1 MLWPASL
8 NPAPLPDEP
17 GSGRTPVEVNQR
29 MLATSPYRMLALLL
43 IGVALAPS
51 SSRSAPTGL
60 SGREIAEAI
69 NKRNDGQTVE
79 QVTQMELID
88 SGGSK
93 ITREIR
99 TFRKYYGA
107 DRKTVVFFVA
117 PKNIKGTAFLTFD
130 YADGAKDDDQWLY
143 LPAARKVRRISA
155 SDRGGYFIGT
165 DFTYE
170 DIKNGTKVSLD
181 DFTWQS
187 GGEETCGQIQCLL
200 LEGTAVDEE
209 TARDLGYGRVKLW
222 VDPSTWVAV
231 RRVAW
236 DTGGNL
242 LKTVEVS
249 DIRKVDGIWTP
260 HLVDAEN
267 HKSRHRTIFRITQV
281 KNDAPIMDDLFNQDQ
296 LPR

>member
-1 MLWPASL
+1 MSLRNAWLFLGGLLALSLAPPASW
-8 NPAPLPDEP
+8 
-17 GSGRTPVEVNQR
+17 
-29 MLATSPYRMLALLL
+29 
-43 IGVALAPS
+43 
-51 SSRSAPTGL
+51 SAQGDR
-60 SGREIAEAI
+60 SGREIAELI
-69 NKRNDGQTVE
+69 NGRNDGQTVE

-99 TFRKYYGA
+99 TFRKYYGT

-117 PKNIKGTAFLTFD
+117 PKNLKGTAFLTFD
-130 YADGAKDDDQWLY
+130 YSDGARDDDQWLY

-181 DFTWQS
+181 DFSWEA
-187 GGEETCGQIQCLL
+187 GGEEPCGETRCLI
-200 LEGTAVDEE
+200 LEGRAVDEQ
-209 TARDLGYGRVKLW
+209 TARDIGYSRVRLW
-222 VDPSTWVAV
+222 VDPSQWIAV
-231 RRVAW
+231 RRQAW
-236 DTGGNL
+236 DIGGNL

-249 DIRKVDGIWTP
+249 DIRQIDGIWTP

-267 HKSRHRTIFRITQV
+267 HKTGHRTIFRITQV
-281 KNDAPIMDDLFNQDQ
+281 KNDGPIDDDLFNQDQ
-296 LPR
+296 LRRGAR